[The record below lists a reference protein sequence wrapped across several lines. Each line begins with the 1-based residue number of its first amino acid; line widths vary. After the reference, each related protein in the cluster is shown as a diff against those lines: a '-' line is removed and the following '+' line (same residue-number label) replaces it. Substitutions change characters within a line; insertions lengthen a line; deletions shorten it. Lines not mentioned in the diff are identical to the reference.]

1 MEKETKDTQLQI
13 DLLFDDQVEVNNSIR
28 LFVHDEKQKYDIST
42 TFVEFRKEPFQTVLG
57 ANVDDTIY
65 NLRKSLELDYGGL
78 FRSEIIESGVRLISA
93 QPNWRFDSHLFNP
106 IDLPIRVI
114 PEEVQ
119 LSSFFVRSIE
129 YLPDSTDKCNKVKIK
144 VTASRPIEWYCVDY
158 TCYPVRDDHSF
169 ESNVIELERFR
180 GSGIF
185 RLDLSNGSI
194 NNGLGISVN
203 ILTPPLIE
211 DGRDNIIVL
220 SILNG
225 LNGGS
230 VTVNAPFSSELQH
243 QFSLD
248 NRNWQ
253 ESNTFSG
260 LLEGYYTVWIKDKFG
275 CVRSKDFQIDPYTN
289 NIIRSNNFHYLSKSN
304 SIRFAR
310 RDPANS
316 HKTDENTLSCEV
328 DVLKPYKQIQVFKNT
343 DKIKTQFKSNY
354 SVNKAYVLQN
364 DVRSDVIVQ
373 RMTNNLNLKDK
384 RSAIKFNLQNGKTG
398 VYFISGALFDYDT
411 GATIGPYSLNGNLP
425 EWGKKGNRFSMDNV
439 WFQIVDTYFDSNKN
453 AEVLI
458 INNVYRGLDT
468 GTIVAALYNRENYNV
483 FEFTVNMQN
492 YLNQGNIKVNLDMAT
507 GESLFDE
514 KVKYISEE
522 IHVQLAVKDML
533 EIRYKNT
540 RNTDVLYSTGI
551 EHLLRIPFEQ
561 VSGKDLGTSENYKT
575 DDQVVLLEANI
586 YESNEF
592 KFEPLTKEMWRK
604 LKIALSHD
612 TVYIDGVGYIRED
625 DFETEGP
632 LGQTNLYV
640 LTAKMTKTGHGYSN
654 RRTNDIIIID
664 DNPMTEVS
672 GFINVDPNSFLQI

>member
-13 DLLFDDQVEVNNSIR
+13 DLLFDNQVEVNNSIR

-57 ANVDDTIY
+57 ANLTDTIQ
-65 NLRKSLELDYGGL
+65 NLRKSLELDYGSV
-78 FRSEIIESGVRLISA
+78 FRSEIAESGVRLTSVY
-93 QPNWRFDSHLFNP
+93 PNWRFDSQLFNP
-106 IDLPIRVI
+106 IDLPVRVI
-114 PEEVQ
+114 PDYVFQ
-119 LSSFFVRSIE
+119 RAFLVSSVE
-129 YLPDSTDKCNKVKIK
+129 YSPYNNAQCEILKTK
-144 VTASRPIEWYCVDY
+144 VTATRSISFYRIDQGEWIQNNSDNL
-158 TCYPVRDDHSF
+158 
-169 ESNVIELERFR
+169 NVIEI
-180 GSGIF
+180 SGYRSTIF
-185 RLDLSNGSI
+185 RLDLVNGYEDDAI
-194 NNGLGISVN
+194 TITLNVIM
-203 ILTPPLIE
+203 PPLME
-211 DGRDNIIVL
+211 DGYDNIIVL
-220 SILNG
+220 EILNG

-230 VTVNAPFSSELQH
+230 VTVNAPFSSQLQH

-248 NRNWQ
+248 NRTWQ
-253 ESNTFSG
+253 VSNTFGG
-260 LLEGYYTVWIKDKFG
+260 LLEGFYTVWIKDKYG

-328 DVLKPYKQIQVFKNT
+328 DVLKPYKQIQVFKST

-364 DVRSDVIVQ
+364 DVRSDLIVQ

-483 FEFTVNMQN
+483 FEFTVNMQD
-492 YLNQGNIKVNLDMAT
+492 YLNQGNIRVSLDMAT

-514 KVKYISEE
+514 KIRYISEE
-522 IHVQLAVKDML
+522 INVKSDVTDML

-592 KFEPLTKEMWRK
+592 KFEPLTKELWRK

-612 TVYIDGVGYIRED
+612 TVYIDSVGYIRED

-632 LGQTNLYV
+632 LGQTNLYI
-640 LTAKMTKTGHGYSN
+640 LIAKMVKNGRSYSN
-654 RRTNDIIIID
+654 RRINDIIIID
-664 DNPMTEVS
+664 DNPMEVV
-672 GFINVDPNSFLQI
+672 GFMNVEPESFIQI